1 MFAHG
6 MMVGGQ
12 KGGIWQYNNST
23 LTTTTIP
30 YTFFKR
36 IAGEEVRLEE
46 DAEKRKANEILDA
59 PLSVVS
65 LDV

>member
-12 KGGIWQYNNST
+12 KGGIWQYNNS
-23 LTTTTIP
+23 
-30 YTFFKR
+30 FFKR

-65 LDV
+65 LAV